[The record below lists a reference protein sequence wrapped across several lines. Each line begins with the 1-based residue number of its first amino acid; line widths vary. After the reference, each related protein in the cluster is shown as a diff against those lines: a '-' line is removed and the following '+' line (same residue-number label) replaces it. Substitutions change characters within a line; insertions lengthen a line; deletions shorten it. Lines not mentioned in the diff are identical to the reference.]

1 MKEEFFSKFKDYN
14 NELEKILEKKD
25 FSKDSKN
32 LLLSMFYKLESSYN
46 DYEIVKRKVK
56 TKQEYLENIL
66 NNIKQCN
73 KIELIKPNTKEFF
86 SFKEKNIL
94 YDVDLKLKRIK
105 VIDNELYLLSAILEL
120 NDFKIYLGEEYNL
133 IRNSFPY
140 LLNTANDIANTEVLR
155 DFNAFSWN
163 TNTNEISNIDIN
175 LIYENIRIALSID
188 IIKIL
193 ENTNEIVD
201 LIEVIKENLESEY
214 DKKTSEE
221 FLKLL
226 KKISIVIYTRKSPIE
241 KKRLLEEKELIE
253 EELSQIK
260 DKKAYI
266 SNIIDEKLKLTHKVK
281 DIDLILKDKD
291 LLIKEYEERNKK
303 LSTYN
308 KIFSVSHLAEK
319 LQKEREKILNKIDEN
334 SKKLEPN
341 QYLKD
346 REKMQQD
353 FDLLKDLK
361 LDKEEYEKDIYKY
374 IDKLQ
379 ILFLKD
385 ILPKKIEKTNTK
397 EELIN
402 LMYQMRYYNLI
413 PYNKKMEIRNVNKF
427 KELIDIAF
435 SLLIS
440 KMYKLKMINTI
451 STNEKADVLIVKNI
465 FDLRMI
471 TLEETY
477 VELLKKENNFY
488 QLNIYDEK
496 DTLEESI
503 ELQLEFNKK
512 DRMKLKRKVKLF

>member
-1 MKEEFFSKFKDYN
+1 
-14 NELEKILEKKD
+14 
-25 FSKDSKN
+25 
-32 LLLSMFYKLESSYN
+32 MFYKLESSYN

-319 LQKEREKILNKIDEN
+319 LQKKEK
-334 SKKLEPN
+334 
-341 QYLKD
+341 
-346 REKMQQD
+346 
-353 FDLLKDLK
+353 
-361 LDKEEYEKDIYKY
+361 KY
-374 IDKLQ
+374 
-379 ILFLKD
+379 
-385 ILPKKIEKTNTK
+385 
-397 EELIN
+397 
-402 LMYQMRYYNLI
+402 
-413 PYNKKMEIRNVNKF
+413 
-427 KELIDIAF
+427 
-435 SLLIS
+435 
-440 KMYKLKMINTI
+440 
-451 STNEKADVLIVKNI
+451 
-465 FDLRMI
+465 
-471 TLEETY
+471 
-477 VELLKKENNFY
+477 
-488 QLNIYDEK
+488 
-496 DTLEESI
+496 
-503 ELQLEFNKK
+503 
-512 DRMKLKRKVKLF
+512 